1 MRIKL
6 NEEAKKAIED
16 AVQQLRNFGFI
27 VKNPEFSLYAAD
39 VAVTGEE
46 LKEELQAVLKITF
59 ELYVPDKYLQMEI

>member
-16 AVQQLRNFGFI
+16 AVQRLRDFGFI

-39 VAVTGEE
+39 VTVTGEE
-46 LKEELQAVLKITF
+46 LKEELQAILKITF
-59 ELYVPDKYLQMEI
+59 ELYVPDKYLRMEI